1 MHCRVERE
9 KRAAEQEARAR
20 DVRLQRALD
29 EVEKYKAMLSELR
42 TQVSE
47 GWAPRSEPQNGLQ

>member
-1 MHCRVERE
+1 M
-9 KRAAEQEARAR
+9 EQESRAR

-42 TQVSE
+42 TQVGGKVSMQ
-47 GWAPRSEPQNGLQ
+47 RSRTVVIGSIHVSSGA